1 MPIDT
6 LTIAVNGEVSL
17 GEFSSAVSAFKS
29 LVDALSNEIAR
40 DASIDWFIDDL
51 SASSAVAT
59 IRGFS
64 TEQAAVE
71 RVVTAYGVVG
81 RSLERGE
88 PIPYSE
94 RVQRE
99 ATNIARVIDGRI
111 TSIRFETP
119 QVEATVTGATAKG
132 LPSPQLRYSFGT
144 IKGLV
149 QTLSSRGA
157 LRFTVYDNLFDRAVS
172 CYLKEGQEEIMRG
185 AWGNLVVVEGKVGRE
200 PDKGRPVV
208 VRDIEDVRIIDRP
221 EPGSYRKARGVLKRE
236 ADADEMPEDTI
247 RRLRDE

>member
-17 GEFSSAVSAFKS
+17 REFSSAIVAFKS

-40 DASIDWFIDDL
+40 DTEIDWFIDDL

-59 IRGFS
+59 IRGS
-64 TEQAAVE
+64 SSEQAAVE
-71 RVVTAYGVVG
+71 RIVQAYGVVG

-99 ATNIARVIDGRI
+99 ATNIVRVIDGRI
-111 TSIRFETP
+111 TSVRFETP
-119 QVEATVTGATAKG
+119 QEEATVTGATVKG
-132 LPSPQLRYSFGT
+132 FPSPQIRYSFGT

-149 QTLSSRGA
+149 QTLSSRGS
-157 LRFTVYDNLFDRAVS
+157 LRFTVYDSLFDRAVA

-185 AWGNLVVVEGKVGRE
+185 AWGNLVVVEGRVGRE
-200 PDKGRPVV
+200 PSKGRPVL
-208 VRDIEDVRIIDRP
+208 VRDIEDVRVIDRP
-221 EPGSYRKARGVLKRE
+221 DSGAYRKARGVLKR
-236 ADADEMPEDTI
+236 DAESDEMPEDI
-247 RRLRDE
+247 LRRLRDE